1 MSNYGVLYFSAR
13 PKKEIVSIN
22 DPYKIQQHAKS
33 GKHYVTQGRETFYD
47 EENYLIMF
55 ETEEEAQAWIDAG
68 EPRKVRTRQI
78 NTLQI

>member
-1 MSNYGVLYFSAR
+1 M
-13 PKKEIVSIN
+13 SIN
-22 DPYKIQQHAKS
+22 DPYKIKFHEKQ